1 MVPPGINDAGVIP
14 RVLAHYAR
22 CAPLLEA
29 GFAGSPIVFADFP
42 RGLHGAARFR
52 ITHIPFSSARL
63 GWLVQR
69 EYAIEFHTWA
79 PLPGHPER
87 LRFGRILIEPSSNAG
102 FARVKEAALAVREH
116 LLTAE
121 LDAIPLVDGIGGIAL
136 WLPFSEAPPATRM
149 RSKLQRLALRAAA
162 THPRVRIDA
171 ATNAPGRY
179 SPLPY
184 SLRGMPNLPVCSP
197 VEWAELEGL
206 RSAIVCSAESF
217 PARIAARAHL
227 FAKARGALPQQRLY
241 PHARTRARKSLGG

>member
-1 MVPPGINDAGVIP
+1 M
-14 RVLAHYAR
+14 
-22 CAPLLEA
+22 
-29 GFAGSPIVFADFP
+29 
-42 RGLHGAARFR
+42 
-52 ITHIPFSSARL
+52 
-63 GWLVQR
+63 
-69 EYAIEFHTWA
+69 
-79 PLPGHPER
+79 
-87 LRFGRILIEPSSNAG
+87 
-102 FARVKEAALAVREH
+102 REH

-217 PARIAARAHL
+217 PARIAARGDL
-227 FAKARGALPQQRLY
+227 FAKATGELAQQRLY